1 MLLSVTLQNYCKASL
16 ICRMPFYM
24 GRVAIL
30 MLQDIASCAT
40 DRASPLPDVIHLL
53 TEKHWLQLM
62 VTTAGKGTVE
72 SVLAAT

>member
-1 MLLSVTLQNYCKASL
+1 
-16 ICRMPFYM
+16 
-24 GRVAIL
+24 